1 MNRSN
6 KLASLVT
13 GAVAV
18 AMLVGTSAFAE
29 DRPANETGRER
40 TRIERNRDA
49 SSSSRSQAQQQR
61 NNGSEW
67 RRQQQSQQ
75 QSEQP
80 TQAYRNNNNGSS
92 YDRRNGNSN
101 GNDRRYDNNNNSN
114 RNDNRNRYDNNN
126 SNRYDNRNNNRYDSR
141 NDRNRSYGRNDNRNY
156 GYNNNRSYDRYDR
169 SRPQYY
175 SGRVSRYERYGSG
188 YRVWISGAP
197 FPFFLPE
204 IRFRAFPI
212 RVGISLR
219 LGGYYNPGGYYDY
232 YDAGPVSGAYT
243 NGDLRG
249 VVESV
254 DYRNGTFVIHDDLS
268 GDFVTAVMRTRDR
281 LMDDLRPG
289 DYVELSGAWTRG
301 VFEAYRVA
309 GIDTGAYRR

>member
-1 MNRSN
+1 MKRPS
-6 KLASLVT
+6 KLASILT

-18 AMLVGTSAFAE
+18 AALAGASAFAE

-49 SSSSRSQAQQQR
+49 SASSDRSRV
-61 NNGSEW
+61 E
-67 RRQQQSQQ
+67 RRSSASNDERRSQQ
-75 QSEQP
+75 QPQ
-80 TQAYRNNNNGSS
+80 S
-92 YDRRNGNSN
+92 YDRRSESRDTRNY
-101 GNDRRYDNNNNSN
+101 DR
-114 RNDNRNRYDNNN
+114 RNDNRDSRNRDGSYDRRDA
-126 SNRYDNRNNNRYDSR
+126 SSSGRYDNRNNNRYDNNR
-141 NDRNRSYGRNDNRNY
+141 NDSRYDNRNHNGYDNRNRSYGRYDNR
-156 GYNNNRSYDRYDR
+156 GSYNRYDR

-175 SGRVSRYERYGSG
+175 RGRVSRYERYGSG
-188 YRVWISGAP
+188 FRVWIVGAP
-197 FPFFLPE
+197 FPFFIPE
-204 IRFRAFPI
+204 VRFRAFPFRI
-212 RVGISLR
+212 GVDIR

-232 YDAGPVSGAYT
+232 YDVGPIGAYSS
-243 NGDLRG
+243 GELRG

-254 DYRNGTFVIHDDLS
+254 DYRRGTFVIHDDIS
-268 GDFVTAVMRTRDR
+268 GDFVTAVMRSRDR

>member
-1 MNRSN
+1 MNRPS

-13 GAVAV
+13 GAMAV
-18 AMLVGTSAFAE
+18 AMLAGTSAFAE

-40 TRIERNRDA
+40 THIERNRDA
-49 SSSSRSQAQQQR
+49 SSSSRSQAQAQR

-75 QSEQP
+75 QSQQQP
-80 TQAYRNNNNGSS
+80 QAYRNNTNNNS
-92 YDRRNGNSN
+92 YERRNDSRNE
-101 GNDRRYDNNNNSN
+101 RRYDSN
-114 RNDNRNRYDNNN
+114 RND
-126 SNRYDNRNNNRYDSR
+126 SRYDNRNNNRYDNRNGSRYDNR
-141 NDRNRSYGRNDNRNY
+141 NDRNRSYGRYDNHNYGNRNY
-156 GYNNNRSYDRYDR
+156 NRYDR

-175 SGRVSRYERYGSG
+175 SGRVSRYERYGRG
-188 YRVWISGAP
+188 YRVWIGGAP
-197 FPFFLPE
+197 FPFFIPE
-204 IRFRAFPI
+204 VRFRAFPI
-212 RVGISLR
+212 RVGVSIR
-219 LGGYYNPGGYYDY
+219 LGGYYNPLGYYDY
-232 YDAGPVSGAYT
+232 YDAGPVAGAYT
-243 NGDLRG
+243 SGDLRG